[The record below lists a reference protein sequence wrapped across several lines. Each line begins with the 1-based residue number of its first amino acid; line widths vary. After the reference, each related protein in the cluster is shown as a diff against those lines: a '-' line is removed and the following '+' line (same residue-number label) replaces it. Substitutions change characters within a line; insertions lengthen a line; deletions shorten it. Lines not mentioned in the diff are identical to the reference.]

1 MKVIDN
7 FLPSYQFDK
16 FQSFLMGENF
26 DWYYNDET
34 VFQGDGLYQFIH
46 FFYKYEPSPTG
57 LLWTPT
63 PSFGCIK
70 PYLSSFNMKRI
81 YRIKA
86 NLNPRS
92 VSHLKAGYHIDN
104 IPCSTTAI
112 FYINTCNGWTE
123 FKKGDKVKSVANRV
137 VIFDS
142 TLEHSGVSCTNEN
155 RRVVINF
162 NYDV

>member
-1 MKVIDN
+1 MKVIDD
-7 FLPSYQFDK
+7 FLPSYEFEK
-16 FQSFLMGENF
+16 LQSFLMGEDF
-26 DWYYNDET
+26 DWYYNDGV
-34 VFQGDGLYQFIH
+34 VFEGDGLYQFIH
-46 FFYKYEPSPTG
+46 IFYRWEPSPTG

-63 PSFGCIK
+63 SSFGCIE
-70 PYLSSFNMKRI
+70 PYLSSFNMKKI

-92 VSHLKAGYHIDN
+92 VSNLKAGYHIDN
-104 IPCSTTAI
+104 VPCSTTAI
-112 FYINTCNGWTE
+112 LYMNTCNGWTE